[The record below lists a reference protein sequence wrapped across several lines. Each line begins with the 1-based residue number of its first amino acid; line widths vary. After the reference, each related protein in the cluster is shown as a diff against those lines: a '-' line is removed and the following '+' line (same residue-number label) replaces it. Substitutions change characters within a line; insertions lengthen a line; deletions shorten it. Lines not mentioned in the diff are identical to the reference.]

1 MHNLLF
7 AIATAFSSCAAAAL
21 LAKDVTS
28 AAVPTAVVTTA
39 ETVAAVGP
47 QLTVEYNTG
56 KAAVKGFLTLTI
68 GTNTT
73 AVTVR
78 LYRGTTAAGTLIS
91 PAIAQAGNFTAGSP
105 AQFVVQATDV
115 LTNVGTAQ
123 YCMTVQQTGASA
135 NGSIT
140 TAVIETEVLSG

>member
-1 MHNLLF
+1 MHDFVIALF
-7 AIATAFSSCAAAAL
+7 AALCCVPAAVL
-21 LAKDVTS
+21 FAKDVTS

-39 ETVAAVGP
+39 ETLAALSAS
-47 QLTVEYNTG
+47 LTVLQNTG

-78 LYRGTTAAGTLIS
+78 LYRGTTSAGTLVS
-91 PAIAQAGNFTAGSP
+91 TAIAQAGNFVAGSP
-105 AQFVVQATDV
+105 AQFVVACTDV

>member
-1 MHNLLF
+1 MHDFL
-7 AIATAFSSCAAAAL
+7 IALAAAL
-21 LAKDVTS
+21 CCVPAAVLFAKDVTS
-28 AAVPTAVVTTA
+28 AVVPTAVVTTA
-39 ETVAAVGP
+39 ETLAALGAA
-47 QLTVEYNTG
+47 LTVEPTTG

-78 LYRGTTAAGTLIS
+78 LYRGTTSAGTLIS
-91 PAIAQAGNFTAGSP
+91 TAIAQAGNFVAGSP
-105 AQFVVQATDV
+105 AQFVVQATDT

-123 YCMTVQQTGASA
+123 YCMTVQQTSASA

>member
-1 MHNLLF
+1 MHNLLV
-7 AIATAFSSCAAAAL
+7 ALGAAL
-21 LAKDVTS
+21 GCVGAAVLFAKDVTS
-28 AAVPTAVVTTA
+28 AVVPTVVTTTA
-39 ETVAAVGP
+39 ETLAAVGP
-47 QLTVEYNTG
+47 QLTVEQNTG

-78 LYRGTTAAGTLIS
+78 LYRGATAAGTLIS
-91 PAIAQAGNFTAGSP
+91 TAIAQAGNFVAGSP
-105 AQFVVQATDV
+105 AQFGAQATDV

>member
-1 MHNLLF
+1 MNDLL
-7 AIATAFSSCAAAAL
+7 IALGAAL
-21 LAKDVTS
+21 CCVPAAVLFAKDVTS
-28 AAVPTAVVTTA
+28 ATVPIVVTTSA
-39 ETVAAVGP
+39 ETLAAVGP
-47 QLTVEYNTG
+47 QLTMEQNTG

-73 AVTVR
+73 AVTTR

-91 PAIAQAGNFTAGSP
+91 TAIAQAGNFVAGSP

>member
-1 MHNLLF
+1 MHNFLIAIGASLF
-7 AIATAFSSCAAAAL
+7 ACAGAVL
-21 LAKDVTS
+21 FAKDVTS
-28 AAVPTAVVTTA
+28 AGVPTAVVTTA
-39 ETVAAVGP
+39 ETLAALGAA
-47 QLTVEYNTG
+47 LTVEYATG
-56 KAAVKGFLTLTI
+56 KAAVRGFLTLTI

-78 LYRGTTAAGTLIS
+78 LYRGTTSAGTLIS
-91 PAIAQAGNFTAGSP
+91 TAIAQAGNFVAGSP

-115 LTNVGTAQ
+115 LTNVGSAQ
-123 YCMTVQQTGASA
+123 YCMTVQQTAASA